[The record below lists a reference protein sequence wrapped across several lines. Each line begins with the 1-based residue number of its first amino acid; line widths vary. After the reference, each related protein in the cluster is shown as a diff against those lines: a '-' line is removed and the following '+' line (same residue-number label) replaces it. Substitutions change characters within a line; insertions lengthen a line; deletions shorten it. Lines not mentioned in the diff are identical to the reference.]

1 MRDHRV
7 HHKYSE
13 TDGEL
18 EERLGVLEKAKVKVE
33 EELQSVKDAREQQVR
48 HLNNNNQQLELQN
61 QKLHRELIA
70 LQARSPDV
78 RRHSLFVEY

>member
-1 MRDHRV
+1 M
-7 HHKYSE
+7 
-13 TDGEL
+13 
-18 EERLGVLEKAKVKVE
+18 GVLEKAKVKVE